1 MDARGHAPTPGGNV
15 ADPLSIVI
23 VIVIGLGIAV
33 LGLQAFNMREI
44 RQARAALQRRDE
56 EITLLNNIG
65 QFTADNLNLDDML
78 WNIYEHVTRLM
89 NVSIFYIA
97 LYDAD
102 TQVLDY
108 KLAVAD
114 GKRIEWKPRKV
125 SGAAEYIIRQ
135 MKPLR
140 MNASQRAANPQLQH
154 LTPTAPYLDY
164 LGVPLLVE
172 SRVVG
177 VMSVLSTVR
186 EDAFGDNEVQM
197 LQTVASHVGLVV
209 YNTALFKR
217 QTELVENLSRINQAV
232 QQSAHEMSQLVQLSR
247 ISTSSLNLPQVMRDV
262 ADMLQQMTS
271 ANRVAIFLLDDAQRM
286 RLLATANGSAAES
299 GSTYSDSLPELLRL
313 TPTTGIAAYHRT
325 HPDLSPA
332 LMQQMTAH
340 NEHSIAMFPLV
351 ANHAVIGAVLLG
363 SRERREFE
371 THERQFIEM
380 ATNQIAGQINNMRL
394 HEKIQQDLNR
404 RLEQV
409 SVIEDIAKQ
418 VSSSLDFNQI
428 ISHVLDAAMKA
439 TDADMVVLAL
449 AIDGDQM
456 WLIEQRI
463 ENGVTQER
471 YVSKDKQ
478 TGLPGHVMQIGRSVI
493 VPDNQGAYYYQSDYG
508 DAYRSSL
515 GVPLMKA
522 NTVIGALVAE
532 STRLNAFSSEQAGFL
547 NSLAGHAVMSIENAR
562 FVEDRQHEIGLLKS
576 LRELALWLASA
587 DDTRSVGHEI
597 LETALQLLQGKQA
610 ALYEY
615 KSDQLRTL
623 ARFWYSEP
631 NHAPAEETLPRALAA
646 EAAQTGELIHVSDVR
661 KHAVYRAE
669 LDVDYDSAVA
679 IPIKRARQVSYVMLL
694 TFEGHRQ
701 LIERDLNTI
710 DLLAGQAIGHL
721 ENASLHERIRAGRDQ
736 MRAILNSTRDGLILL
751 DRDANLIETN
761 PSAHRLLGFD
771 LEPYLGQS
779 FPDVIA
785 QHIQETDES
794 GYTNQD
800 VADLLMTLRLKPE
813 AETQR
818 ELIRQ
823 QGSRPLYIEE
833 TGLPVHDEMGTI
845 TGRLLVLRDVSE
857 ARLLDEQREDFT
869 DMVIHDLRGPLGAI
883 QNAVHLVL
891 PRISNP
897 EDAADNTILLKSSAG
912 NTSRLLRLVET
923 LLDISKMQRA
933 GLELKCEPVALRT
946 LVAAASGAL
955 LTTAQKSDIV
965 LQSQIPDDL
974 PLIYVDCEQIERV
987 LINLMDNAVRYSP
1000 AGGEIRVSASVTEP
1014 GQWVEVRLAD
1024 SGPGIPP
1031 EHRSEVFERF
1041 RRIPGQQPQRGHR
1054 GHGLG
1059 LNFVK
1064 MAVEQ
1069 HGGSIRV
1076 ADDPEL
1082 PGACFAFTL
1091 PIAN

>member
-1 MDARGHAPTPGGNV
+1 M
-15 ADPLSIVI
+15 ADPLSILVI
-23 VIVIGLGIAV
+23 VVIGLGIAV
-33 LGLQAFNMREI
+33 LALQAFNMREV
-44 RQARAALQRRDE
+44 RQTRAELQRRAE

-65 QFTADNLNLDDML
+65 QFTADNLNLDDVL
-78 WNIYEHVTRLM
+78 WNIYEHVSRLM

-102 TQVLDY
+102 NQLLDY
-108 KLAVAD
+108 KLAIAD

-125 SGAAEYIIRQ
+125 SGAAAHIIQ
-135 MKPLR
+135 HMKPLR
-140 MNASQRAANPQLQH
+140 INASQRATNPQLKN

-197 LQTVASHVGLVV
+197 LQTVASQVGLVV
-209 YNTALFKR
+209 RNAALFTR
-217 QTELVENLSRINQAV
+217 QTELVENLSRINQSV

-262 ADMLQQMTS
+262 ADMLQQMTG
-271 ANRVAIFLLDDAQRM
+271 ANRVAILLLEDDAQRM
-286 RLLATANGSAAES
+286 RLLATANGSVSES
-299 GSTYSDSLPELLRL
+299 GSSYSDSLPELLRL
-313 TPTTGIAAYHRT
+313 TPTTTTEIAAYHHT
-325 HPDLSPA
+325 DANLSSA
-332 LMQQMTAH
+332 LMQQLTDH
-340 NEHSIAMFPLV
+340 HEHSIALFPLV
-351 ANHAVIGAVLLG
+351 ANNTVMGAVLLG
-363 SRERREFE
+363 SRERRQFE
-371 THERQFIEM
+371 THERQFIET

-394 HEKIQQDLNR
+394 HEKLQQDLNR
-404 RLEQV
+404 RLSQV
-409 SVIEDIAKQ
+409 GVIEDIAKQ

-463 ENGVTQER
+463 ENGVTHGR
-471 YVSKDKQ
+471 YISKDKQ

-508 DAYRSSL
+508 DMYRSSL

-522 NTVIGALVAE
+522 NTVIGALLVE

-547 NSLAGHAVMSIENAR
+547 KSLAGHAVMSIENAR

-615 KSDQLRTL
+615 KADQLRTL

-631 NHAPAEETLPRALAA
+631 NHNSADEKLPRALAG
-646 EAAQTGELIHVSDVR
+646 EAARTGELTHVSDVR
-661 KHAVYRAE
+661 KHAEYSVDT
-669 LDVDYDSAVA
+669 DVDYDSAVA
-679 IPIKRARQVSYVMLL
+679 IPIKRARQVNYVMLL

-761 PSAHRLLGFD
+761 PSAHLLLGFD
-771 LEPYLGQS
+771 LKPFLGQH
-779 FPDVIA
+779 FPDVITR
-785 QHIQETDES
+785 HIQEANDS
-794 GYTNQD
+794 GYTSQD
-800 VADLLMTLRLKPE
+800 VADLLMTLRLRPE
-813 AETQR
+813 AETRR
-818 ELIRQ
+818 ELPRQ
-823 QGSRPLYIEE
+823 QGNRILYLEE
-833 TGLPVHDEMGTI
+833 IGLPVRDEMGTI
-845 TGRLLVLRDVSE
+845 TGRLLVLRDVSDV
-857 ARLLDEQREDFT
+857 RLLDEQRDDFT

-891 PRISNP
+891 PRIGIP
-897 EDAADNTILLKSSAG
+897 EDEADNTALLKSSAG

-933 GLELKCEPVALRT
+933 GLDLKREPVALRT

-955 LTTAQKSDIV
+955 LTTAQKSNIV
-965 LQSQIPDDL
+965 LQSQIPDNL
-974 PLIYVDCEQIERV
+974 PMLYVDCEQIERV

-1000 AGGEIRVSASVTEP
+1000 AGGEIRVSARVSEP
-1014 GQWVEVRLAD
+1014 DKWVEVRLAD
-1024 SGPGIPP
+1024 SGPGIPL

-1076 ADDPEL
+1076 ADDADL

>member
-1 MDARGHAPTPGGNV
+1 
-15 ADPLSIVI
+15 
-23 VIVIGLGIAV
+23 
-33 LGLQAFNMREI
+33 
-44 RQARAALQRRDE
+44 
-56 EITLLNNIG
+56 
-65 QFTADNLNLDDML
+65 
-78 WNIYEHVTRLM
+78 
-89 NVSIFYIA
+89 
-97 LYDAD
+97 
-102 TQVLDY
+102 
-108 KLAVAD
+108 
-114 GKRIEWKPRKV
+114 
-125 SGAAEYIIRQ
+125 
-135 MKPLR
+135 
-140 MNASQRAANPQLQH
+140 
-154 LTPTAPYLDY
+154 
-164 LGVPLLVE
+164 
-172 SRVVG
+172 
-177 VMSVLSTVR
+177 
-186 EDAFGDNEVQM
+186 
-197 LQTVASHVGLVV
+197 
-209 YNTALFKR
+209 
-217 QTELVENLSRINQAV
+217 
-232 QQSAHEMSQLVQLSR
+232 
-247 ISTSSLNLPQVMRDV
+247 
-262 ADMLQQMTS
+262 
-271 ANRVAIFLLDDAQRM
+271 
-286 RLLATANGSAAES
+286 
-299 GSTYSDSLPELLRL
+299 
-313 TPTTGIAAYHRT
+313 
-325 HPDLSPA
+325 
-332 LMQQMTAH
+332 
-340 NEHSIAMFPLV
+340 
-351 ANHAVIGAVLLG
+351 
-363 SRERREFE
+363 
-371 THERQFIEM
+371 
-380 ATNQIAGQINNMRL
+380 
-394 HEKIQQDLNR
+394 
-404 RLEQV
+404 
-409 SVIEDIAKQ
+409 
-418 VSSSLDFNQI
+418 
-428 ISHVLDAAMKA
+428 
-439 TDADMVVLAL
+439 
-449 AIDGDQM
+449 
-456 WLIEQRI
+456 
-463 ENGVTQER
+463 
-471 YVSKDKQ
+471 
-478 TGLPGHVMQIGRSVI
+478 
-493 VPDNQGAYYYQSDYG
+493 
-508 DAYRSSL
+508 
-515 GVPLMKA
+515 
-522 NTVIGALVAE
+522 
-532 STRLNAFSSEQAGFL
+532 
-547 NSLAGHAVMSIENAR
+547 
-562 FVEDRQHEIGLLKS
+562 
-576 LRELALWLASA
+576 
-587 DDTRSVGHEI
+587 
-597 LETALQLLQGKQA
+597 
-610 ALYEY
+610 
-615 KSDQLRTL
+615 
-623 ARFWYSEP
+623 
-631 NHAPAEETLPRALAA
+631 
-646 EAAQTGELIHVSDVR
+646 
-661 KHAVYRAE
+661 VYRAE

-1024 SGPGIPP
+1024 SGPGIRAFSPYSRP
-1031 EHRSEVFERF
+1031 AAAART
-1041 RRIPGQQPQRGHR
+1041 
-1054 GHGLG
+1054 
-1059 LNFVK
+1059 
-1064 MAVEQ
+1064 
-1069 HGGSIRV
+1069 
-1076 ADDPEL
+1076 
-1082 PGACFAFTL
+1082 PGAWSGPQLREDGSRAAWRLDPRGRRSGAARSLLRIYLTYRQLKKCHKL
-1091 PIAN
+1091 